1 MLYGHHPGTTGHA
14 DVEPG
19 VLSFTRHTGHTFGI
33 LGGGDRGTF
42 WFARLTRPPL
52 PPTEVGLHAS
62 QDWTSELNTAFPT
75 PVLDVHPSSR
85 PPRPS
90 TPATTPNRYPT
101 SPPGAINEP

>member
-42 WFARLTRPPL
+42 WFARLTRPP
-52 PPTEVGLHAS
+52 TQVGVHSS

-75 PVLDVHPSSR
+75 PVLDIR
-85 PPRPS
+85 PFIEA
-90 TPATTPNRYPT
+90 TPTIYACNAEQVPD
-101 SPPGAINEP
+101 